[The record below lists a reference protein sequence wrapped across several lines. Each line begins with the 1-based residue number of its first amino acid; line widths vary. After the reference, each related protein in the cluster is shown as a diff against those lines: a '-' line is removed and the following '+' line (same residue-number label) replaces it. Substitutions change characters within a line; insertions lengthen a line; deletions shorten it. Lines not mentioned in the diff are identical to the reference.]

1 MLRILSMK
9 NVYLNFQCELQ
20 APSTTNWHHFDANT
34 TITIVYMYIKSGTD
48 LKGNVK
54 FNLFCS
60 IVCLDPQR
68 SLWVLMTLWPGGWCQ
83 ICFHLV
89 NINTVSWRKFW
100 CLIGLAA
107 EYIYLP
113 RQRQRR
119 LHWKIAFLLSGQIHV
134 ELGK

>member
-1 MLRILSMK
+1 MFIWIF
-9 NVYLNFQCELQ
+9 NVNYWPHLLLNE
-20 APSTTNWHHFDANT
+20 TTVLFNAKT
-34 TITIVYMYIKSGTD
+34 IITIVCICLYVHQKWNRP
-48 LKGNVK
+48 KGKCQVS
-54 FNLFCS
+54 FILFYS
-60 IVCLDPQR
+60 LLR
-68 SLWVLMTLWPGGWCQ
+68 SPKVLVLLTLWPGGWCQ
-83 ICFHLV
+83 ICFYLV

-119 LHWKIAFLLSGQIHV
+119 LPWKIAFLLSGQIHV